1 MLRSIIHATLFTRV
15 KEYIDFFILEIYR
28 FVTEWYQSMVTTL
41 GLNTPNNET
50 DKLKQKTNF
59 IILWFDSLANR
70 KRRITLFL
78 QEIMANVGMFA
89 EEESHTRNLVNNE
102 EGNLR
107 EG

>member
-1 MLRSIIHATLFTRV
+1 MT
-15 KEYIDFFILEIYR
+15 
-28 FVTEWYQSMVTTL
+28 M
-41 GLNTPNNET
+41 
-50 DKLKQKTNF
+50 
-59 IILWFDSLANR
+59 

-78 QEIMANVGMFA
+78 QEIMADVGMFA